1 MVHSKNPTNQR
12 IDHLPTLMSTAHL
25 PPLIMPQPNSSSSS
39 SDFSLMRD
47 NTQTK
52 LNSIVETPKKVST
65 PKEVEPQLMSNLE
78 FEPQIQGY
86 FIEPIEQ
93 SEVVIPAKKE
103 EKIVITT
110 SETDALYN

>member
-1 MVHSKNPTNQR
+1 MVHSKNPANQR
-12 IDHLPTLMSTAHL
+12 NDHL
-25 PPLIMPQPNSSSSS
+25 PPLMSTHSPPLIIPQAHSSASS

-52 LNSIVETPKKVST
+52 LNSIIETPKKVST
-65 PKEVEPQLMSNLE
+65 YKEPQLMSNQE

-86 FIEPIEQ
+86 FVEPIEQ
-93 SEVVIPAKKE
+93 SETVIPVKKD
-103 EKIVITT
+103 EKNVITT

>member
-1 MVHSKNPTNQR
+1 MVHSKNPIN
-12 IDHLPTLMSTAHL
+12 DHL
-25 PPLIMPQPNSSSSS
+25 PPLMSQAHSSATS

-52 LNSIVETPKKVST
+52 LNSIKEAPKKVST
-65 PKEVEPQLMSNLE
+65 YKEIEPQSMSNQE

-93 SEVVIPAKKE
+93 SEMVIPVKKE

-110 SETDALYN
+110 SETDLLYN

>member
-12 IDHLPTLMSTAHL
+12 KDHLPPLLSTDHL
-25 PPLIMPQPNSSSSS
+25 PPLIMPQAHSSSSS

-47 NTQTK
+47 NTQTN
-52 LNSIVETPKKVST
+52 LNSIIDTPKKVST
-65 PKEVEPQLMSNLE
+65 YKEIEPQSMSNHE

-93 SEVVIPAKKE
+93 SEMVIPVKKE

-110 SETDALYN
+110 SETDLLYN

>member
-12 IDHLPTLMSTAHL
+12 NDHL
-25 PPLIMPQPNSSSSS
+25 PPLMPQAHSSS

-47 NTQTK
+47 ITQTN
-52 LNSIVETPKKVST
+52 LNSIIETPKKVST
-65 PKEVEPQLMSNLE
+65 YKEIEPQSMSNQE

-93 SEVVIPAKKE
+93 SETVIPVKKE